1 VEFTSEPGLRICKL
15 WHGVPRSSEVVGAV
29 LATYLEM
36 RIDVGPRA
44 ERFIETVRRA
54 GLDPSKAAADRVRTG
69 AKAAA

>member
-1 VEFTSEPGLRICKL
+1 MR
-15 WHGVPRSSEVVGAV
+15 GVPRSSEVVGAV

-36 RIDVGPRA
+36 RIDVGSRA

-54 GLDPSKAAADRVRTG
+54 GLDPFKAAADRFRTD